1 MEAAKSTLAPAAQDD
16 DRIVVIGAGMAGS
29 LLSLVLGRAGLP
41 VTLIDL
47 KREPASDFRN
57 EKLGIDQIERLKRL
71 GVLSCFE
78 EACWGDDAA
87 AGTGL
92 PLKDCGARYDRW
104 IARVRA
110 AMPPT
115 VSFVEGK
122 VDHIETSADRQ
133 VVTLS
138 NGETITAR
146 LAALAT
152 GRGERL
158 RAALGVTREI
168 VSDKHSIC
176 LGFSVAKRADA
187 AQETAAQI
195 CYGRLG
201 DRIAYVTIF
210 PMLDEVRVNIFS
222 YRDADDPWIGEM
234 RHDPIGVLTRTLP
247 ETAPALAGRALA
259 RQLEVRGTD
268 LYAVS
273 GHVQDGVVLLGDAF
287 QATCPS
293 SGTGVTRILNDVER
307 LTQAHIP
314 AWFSTPG
321 VGARKIAAFY
331 ADPVK
336 QAVDI
341 DGMRRSIRGRKATLG
356 VAPCWRARRAV
367 AAFKRAYEVSKSHRD
382 TVPSPHSGAAPGA

>member
-1 MEAAKSTLAPAAQDD
+1 METTKSASATARPEA

-29 LLSLVLGRAGLP
+29 LLSLVLGRAGYP

-57 EKLGIDQIERLKRL
+57 EKLGIDQIERLTRL
-71 GVLSCFE
+71 GVLACFE
-78 EACWGDDAA
+78 EACWGDNA
-87 AGTGL
+87 AGADGV

-110 AMPPT
+110 AMPDAVT
-115 VSFVEGK
+115 FVEGK
-122 VDHIETSADRQ
+122 VDHIETSAGQ
-133 VVTLS
+133 QAVTLS
-138 NGETITAR
+138 SGETITAR

-158 RAALGVTREI
+158 RAALGVTRTI

-176 LGFSVAKRADA
+176 LGFSVAKRADPSR
-187 AQETAAQI
+187 EMAAQI
-195 CYGRLG
+195 CYGQLG

-210 PMLDEVRVNIFS
+210 PMLEEVRVNIFS
-222 YRDADDPWIGEM
+222 YRDADDPWIRQM
-234 RHDPIGVLTRTLP
+234 RADPIGVLTRTLP
-247 ETAPALAGRALA
+247 ETRAALTGREVV

-287 QATCPS
+287 QTTCPS

-307 LTQAHIP
+307 LAQSHIP
-314 AWFSTPG
+314 SWFATPG
-321 VGARKIAAFY
+321 VASDKIGAFY
-331 ADPVK
+331 ADPIK
-336 QAVDI
+336 QAVDT

-356 VAPCWRARRAV
+356 TAPYWRARRTV
-367 AAFKRAYEVSKSHRD
+367 AAFKRAFDVARTHGD
-382 TVPSPHSGAAPGA
+382 APTGA

>member
-1 MEAAKSTLAPAAQDD
+1 VIVAMQTTTSPPATAASDA
-16 DRIVVIGAGMAGS
+16 DRVVVIGAGMAGS
-29 LLSLVLGRAGLP
+29 LLSLVLGRAGYP
-41 VTLIDL
+41 VTLVDV
-47 KREPASDFRN
+47 KRDPPSDFRN

-87 AGTGL
+87 GGDGV

-110 AMPPT
+110 ALPGT

-122 VDHIETSADRQ
+122 VDQIETSADRQ
-133 VVTLS
+133 VITLS

-158 RAALGVTREI
+158 RSALGVTRQI

-176 LGFSVAKRADA
+176 LGFSVAKHPDVSR
-187 AQETAAQI
+187 EMAAQI
-195 CYGRLG
+195 CYGQMG

-210 PMLDEVRVNIFS
+210 PMLEEVRVNIFS
-222 YRDADDPWIGEM
+222 YRDADDPWIREM
-234 RHDPIGVLTRTLP
+234 REDPIGVLTRTLP
-247 ETAPALAGRALA
+247 ETRAALSGREIV
-259 RQLEVRGTD
+259 RKLEVRGTD
-268 LYAVS
+268 LYAVN
-273 GHVQDGVVLLGDAF
+273 GHVQDGIVLLGDAF

-314 AWFSTPG
+314 NWFATPG
-321 VGARKIAAFY
+321 VNAEKIGAFY
-331 ADPVK
+331 ADPIK
-336 QAVDI
+336 QAVDK

-356 VAPCWRARRAV
+356 TAPYWRARRTV
-367 AAFKRAYEVSKSHRD
+367 AAFKRAFDVARANRD
-382 TVPSPHSGAAPGA
+382 AVTGA

>member
-1 MEAAKSTLAPAAQDD
+1 METTQATSGPHA
-16 DRIVVIGAGMAGS
+16 DRVAVIGAGMAGS
-29 LLSLVLGRAGLP
+29 LLSLVLGRAGHP
-41 VTLIDL
+41 VTLIDV

-57 EKLGIDQIERLKRL
+57 EKLGIDQIERLDRL

-78 EACWGDDAA
+78 QACWGDDAA
-87 AGTGL
+87 PGDGP

-110 AMPPT
+110 AMPAS

-133 VVTLS
+133 VITLS
-138 NGETITAR
+138 SGETVTAR

-158 RAALGVTREI
+158 RSALGVTRTI
-168 VSDKHSIC
+168 ISAKHSIC
-176 LGFSVAKRADA
+176 LGFSVARRADA
-187 AQETAAQI
+187 KRETAAQI
-195 CYGRLG
+195 CYGQLG

-210 PMLDEVRVNIFS
+210 PMLEEVRVNIFS
-222 YRDADDPWIGEM
+222 YRDADDPWIRQM
-234 RHDPIGVLTRTLP
+234 RADPLGVLAHTLP
-247 ETAPALAGRALA
+247 ETRAALAGRAVV
-259 RQLEVRGTD
+259 RPLEVRSTD

-273 GHVQDGVVLLGDAF
+273 GHVQDGIVLLGDAF

-307 LTQAHIP
+307 LTQTHIP

-321 VGARKIAAFY
+321 IACEKIAAFY
-331 ADPVK
+331 ADPIK
-336 QAVDI
+336 QAVDK
-341 DGMRRSIRGRKATLG
+341 DAMRRSIRGRKATLG
-356 VAPCWRARRAV
+356 SAPYWRARRTV
-367 AAFKRAYEVSKSHRD
+367 AAFRRAFDVARD
-382 TVPSPHSGAAPGA
+382 PRDAGP

>member
-1 MEAAKSTLAPAAQDD
+1 MEDTNLTTRSEA
-16 DRIVVIGAGMAGS
+16 DRVVVIGAGMAGS
-29 LLSLVLGRAGLP
+29 LLSLVLGRAGYP

-47 KREPASDFRN
+47 KREPTSDFRN
-57 EKLGIDQIERLKRL
+57 EKLGIDQIARLKRL

-78 EACWGDDAA
+78 EACWGDDAGA
-87 AGTGL
+87 AGG
-92 PLKDCGARYDRW
+92 PALKDCGARYDRW

-110 AMPPT
+110 ALPDT

-122 VDHIETSADRQ
+122 VDQIETSADRQ
-133 VVTLS
+133 RITLS
-138 NGETITAR
+138 NGETIIAR

-158 RAALGVTREI
+158 RSALGVTREI

-187 AQETAAQI
+187 SREMAAQI

-222 YRDADDPWIGEM
+222 YREADDPWIRDLRE
-234 RHDPIGVLTRTLP
+234 DPIGVLTRTLP
-247 ETAPALAGRALA
+247 ETSPALAGREVV
-259 RQLEVRGTD
+259 RKLEVRGTD

-273 GHVQDGVVLLGDAF
+273 GHVQDGLVLLGDAF
-287 QATCPS
+287 QASCPS

-314 AWFSTPG
+314 SWFATPG
-321 VGARKIAAFY
+321 VDACKVGDFY
-331 ADPVK
+331 ADPIK
-336 QAVDI
+336 QAVDN
-341 DGMRRSIRGRKATLG
+341 DAMGRSIRGRKATLG
-356 VAPCWRARRAV
+356 ATPYWRARRAV
-367 AAFKRAYEVSKSHRD
+367 AGLKRSLDAVRAGRK
-382 TVPSPHSGAAPGA
+382 A

>member
-1 MEAAKSTLAPAAQDD
+1 MEATTLMPATARPET
-16 DRIVVIGAGMAGS
+16 DRVVVIGGGMAGS
-29 LLSLVLGRAGLP
+29 LLSLVLGRAGYP
-41 VTLIDL
+41 VTLIDV
-47 KREPASDFRN
+47 KREPTSDFRN
-57 EKLGIDQIERLKRL
+57 EKLGIDQIERLRRL

-87 AGTGL
+87 GAESV

-110 AMPPT
+110 ALPEA

-122 VDHIETSADRQ
+122 VDHIETSTDQQ
-133 VVTLS
+133 VITLS

-158 RAALGVTREI
+158 RSALGVTRDI

-187 AQETAAQI
+187 SQEMTAQI
-195 CYGRLG
+195 CHGRFG

-210 PMLDEVRVNIFS
+210 PMLDEVRVNVFS
-222 YRDADDPWIGEM
+222 YRDANDPWIREM
-234 RHDPIGVLTRTLP
+234 RENPIATLTGTLP
-247 ETAPALAGRALA
+247 ATKAALAGREVV
-259 RQLEVRGTD
+259 RKLEVRGTD

-273 GHVQDGVVLLGDAF
+273 GHVREGVVLLGDAF
-287 QATCPS
+287 QASCPS

-314 AWFSTPG
+314 AWFATEG
-321 VGARKIAAFY
+321 VDAEKIGDFY
-331 ADPVK
+331 ADPIK
-336 QAVDI
+336 QEVDNEA
-341 DGMRRSIRGRKATLG
+341 MRRSIGGRRATLG
-356 VAPCWRARRAV
+356 TTPYWRARRAV
-367 AAFKRAYEVSKSHRD
+367 AAMKRSLE
-382 TVPSPHSGAAPGA
+382 AARAKPR